1 MLRHSAYV
9 KFLRFYTLLSL
20 IVFYVPV
27 HGMANKVRDENGSSS
42 RDCEEPSKLRT
53 SSPHSSRRVD
63 NIEIPKKVEG
73 PTEITE
79 SIPEEVRAESDR
91 ESAQIRKQLESHSRR
106 KGQWW
111 KLDFVPSIAELTVL
125 AANSKTYLE
134 RVAATVKKVLSLAA
148 AGLIQED
155 YMIYDMSSS
164 EPSLKRKDPRASL
177 AEKTYVSMTFLP
189 VVGKTIIAAAS
200 HPAVPMAAAAVAA
213 KVHDLATAKP
223 SSTPLTTNPKA
234 ATASPEMPKEVKPAE
249 RVQNASL
256 LPQEFSKFSH
266 SLSMG
271 GDVKVD
277 KSALEKSS
285 STPLTTNP
293 KAATPS
299 PEVPKEVKPAERVQN
314 ASLLPQEFS
323 KFSHSLSVG
332 GDVKVDKSVLAN
344 SLQKSSTP
352 VATNPKIGDTTSPK
366 IPETLK
372 PSEPVQNVT
381 RMPQESTV
389 LFRTISTLSGQSDL
403 KKEENAFKKESST
416 FGATTEATKKLNS
429 IQLPDKEKVSQ
440 LLPPEANKVT
450 APKAEISST
459 PKNNTQ
465 KMLGTN
471 KPVETSTPKQSTVN
485 DVAFIAP
492 TCSLP
497 APNFGQS
504 AQPSDYSAGMKGNQ
518 FTVQVPL
525 GKNIN
530 GSVSANPLEMV
541 QLAGVLIVDGAQRI
555 TRSGPYS
562 DHAKKEAKKQV
573 IMQPL
578 NAQLDANAKRAVVYH
593 DMRDGV
599 CDTTKSAE
607 VDILLEQMFTL
618 GVRASLQG
626 HNWTDEHKA
635 LYEAQQITTD
645 RYQEVYARFGDLLVR
660 RSEEDEDR
668 AISQAHNKA
677 LECAKTAPAV
687 SEKRRAEIV
696 AERENMIRLNNLR
709 VAEHKAARAQA
720 AMAIV
725 QPANAYHTERMPDTK
740 KQSEEQKTKQEITTT
755 GSPNSGPKKNDRD
768 PRQDAEDAAN
778 LLRAGKEALD
788 ELKKKI
794 ARMPEN
800 EDRLGHIFRNDMGHL
815 PRTPDNYR
823 LIEDLVNDVTN
834 YLGPD
839 GRGNH
844 WWGKILENG
853 EQIWAQAYNG
863 VVRNGGLNKVP
874 HPYNPQTGLSRLL

>member
-1 MLRHSAYV
+1 MLRHSTCV
-9 KFLRFYTLLSL
+9 TFLRFYTLFSL
-20 IVFYVPV
+20 IVFYAPM
-27 HGMANKVRDENGSSS
+27 HGMSNKTWDKNRSSS
-42 RDCEEPSKLRT
+42 SGYEEPSKLRN
-53 SSPHSSRRVD
+53 SSPSSSHKID
-63 NIEIPKKVEG
+63 NVEIPKKVEG
-73 PTEITE
+73 PTEITK
-79 SIPEEVRAESDR
+79 SIPEEIRAESER
-91 ESAQIRKQLESHSRR
+91 ESAQISKQLESHIRQ
-106 KGQWW
+106 KGKWW
-111 KLDFVPSIAELTVL
+111 KFDFVPSTAELADL
-125 AANSKTYLE
+125 ATNSKTYLK
-134 RVAATVKKVLSLAA
+134 RAAATVKKVLALAA
-148 AGLIQED
+148 AGLIQEN
-155 YMIYDMSSS
+155 YMIHDMSSG
-164 EPSLKRKDPRASL
+164 EAPFERKDPRASL

-200 HPAVPMAAAAVAA
+200 HPAVPLAAAAVAA

-234 ATASPEMPKEVKPAE
+234 ATASPEVPKEVRPAE
-249 RVQNASL
+249 RAQNASL
-256 LPQEFSKFSH
+256 LPQEFSKFS
-266 SLSMG
+266 
-271 GDVKVD
+271 
-277 KSALEKSS
+277 
-285 STPLTTNP
+285 N
-293 KAATPS
+293 
-299 PEVPKEVKPAERVQN
+299 
-314 ASLLPQEFS
+314 
-323 KFSHSLSVG
+323 SLSVG
-332 GDVKVDKSVLAN
+332 GDVKIDKSVLAN
-344 SLQKSSTP
+344 SLKKSSTP

-389 LFRTISTLSGQSDL
+389 LFRTVSTLSGQSDL
-403 KKEENAFKKESST
+403 KKEENTFKKESST

-429 IQLPDKEKVSQ
+429 IQPHNTEKVPHP
-440 LLPPEANKVT
+440 LPAEANKVV

-485 DVAFIAP
+485 DAAFIAP

-525 GKNIN
+525 SKGMN
-530 GSVSANPLEMV
+530 GSVSANPIEML
-541 QLAGVLIVDGAQRI
+541 QLAGALIVDGAQRI
-555 TRSGPYS
+555 SWSGPYS
-562 DHAKKEAKKQV
+562 AEAQKDAKKQV

-578 NAQLDANAKRAVVYH
+578 NAQLEANAKRTVVYRA
-593 DMRDGV
+593 MRDGV

-618 GVRASLQG
+618 GVKARLQG
-626 HNWTDEHKA
+626 HNWTPEHKA

-660 RSEEDEDR
+660 RSEEDEER
-668 AISQAHNKA
+668 AKSQALYKA
-677 LECAKTAPAV
+677 LECAKTAWAV
-687 SEKRRAEIV
+687 SEKRRTEIV
-696 AERENMIRLNNLR
+696 KECENTIRLNNLH
-709 VAEHKAARAQA
+709 VAERKAARAQA
-720 AMAIV
+720 AAISAV
-725 QPANAYHTERMPDTK
+725 QSANAYHAEQMPETK
-740 KQSEEQKTKQEITTT
+740 KQSEKQKAKQEITAT
-755 GSPNSGPKKNDRD
+755 GSPNGGPKKNDRD

-794 ARMPEN
+794 AKMPES

-815 PRTPDNYR
+815 PRTPDNYK